1 MNKKKKYSAVKQVK
15 RLSRALLR
23 SVPGRPIQSK
33 KLKVIDKILKRES
46 QDLLEET

>member
-1 MNKKKKYSAVKQVK
+1 MNKKKRYSAVKQVK

-33 KLKVIDKILKRES
+33 KSKTIEKLLERES
-46 QDLLEET
+46 QELLEEI